1 MKLSDHILDAER
13 VTNRP
18 RDLRRLRES
27 NAIYR
32 RRSRRMGGIVL
43 AITLIFAAGAFTGG
57 AFVSAVHAGAQEVT
71 R

>member
-1 MKLSDHILDAER
+1 MKLSDYTLGPAE

-18 RDLRRLRES
+18 RLLAQS

-32 RRSRRMGGIVL
+32 RRSRRTGGILL
-43 AITLIFAAGAFTGG
+43 AIVLIFAAGVFAGG
-57 AFVSAVHAGAQEVT
+57 AFVSAVHSGAQGVK

>member
-1 MKLSDHILDAER
+1 MKLSEYTLGPAD

-18 RDLRRLRES
+18 RLLAQS

-32 RRSRRMGGIVL
+32 RRSRRMGGVLL
-43 AITLIFAAGAFTGG
+43 AITLVFAAGAFAGG